1 MYNHALKQSNF
12 DFRLHYK
19 PPPTYCNTSK
29 RRNRQRHVVWFNPP
43 YSKNVK
49 TNITRDFLRLL
60 DKHFPPSHKLT
71 NIFNRHTVRIS
82 YSCTDNM
89 KSFLDKHNKTILK
102 KHTDTLNSERLNK
115 DDEKLCNCR
124 QRENC
129 PTEGKCLT
137 KSVVY
142 KAEVTTTDD
151 NARQTYIG
159 VTANDFKTRYRN
171 HLKSLRNEKYKHE
184 TELSKHVWN
193 LKKENRQFSIR
204 WAIVKQIPAGRNGKR
219 KCTLCLEEKLM
230 IMKGRSK
237 NILNRRS
244 EMFSKCRHVI

>member
-1 MYNHALKQSNF
+1 MILIFH
-12 DFRLHYK
+12 
-19 PPPTYCNTSK
+19 
-29 RRNRQRHVVWFNPP
+29 
-43 YSKNVK
+43 
-49 TNITRDFLRLL
+49 TRKSAQLRLGA
-60 DKHFPPSHKLT
+60 
-71 NIFNRHTVRIS
+71 RI
-82 YSCTDNM
+82 YQIGF
-89 KSFLDKHNKTILK
+89 KILK

-151 NARQTYIG
+151 NAKQTYIG

>member
-1 MYNHALKQSNF
+1 MVSFATSCALFSERRAFSLSPLVWPMSTAIETQFSSIFVNSGFIDFLLDSNF
-12 DFRLHYK
+12 GRRL
-19 PPPTYCNTSK
+19 
-29 RRNRQRHVVWFNPP
+29 VF
-43 YSKNVK
+43 YSCSV
-49 TNITRDFLRLL
+49 L
-60 DKHFPPSHKLT
+60 
-71 NIFNRHTVRIS
+71 RHTVPIS

-89 KSFLDKHNKTILK
+89 KSFLDKHNKIILK
-102 KHTDTLNSERLNK
+102 KHTSTLNSGRLNK

-129 PTEGKCLT
+129 PTDGKCLT

-142 KAEVTTTDD
+142 KPEVTTTDD
-151 NARQTYIG
+151 NARQTYI
-159 VTANDFKTRYRN
+159 DFKTRYRN

-204 WAIVKQIPAGRNGKR
+204 WAIVKQIPAGRNGKQN
-219 KCTLCLEEKLM
+219 CTLCLEGKLM

>member
-1 MYNHALKQSNF
+1 MFFERPFIIISFSSRHRVQ
-12 DFRLHYK
+12 FRFPFLLAGICLMMAHLI
-19 PPPTYCNTSK
+19 
-29 RRNRQRHVVWFNPP
+29 
-43 YSKNVK
+43 KNC
-49 TNITRDFLRLL
+49 RFSFFRFQMCL
-60 DKHFPPSHKLT
+60 DNS
-71 NIFNRHTVRIS
+71 V
-82 YSCTDNM
+82 SCLYFM
-89 KSFLDKHNKTILK
+89 L
-102 KHTDTLNSERLNK
+102 RLNK

-129 PTEGKCLT
+129 PTDGKCLT

-142 KAEVTTTDD
+142 KAEVTTTDN
-151 NARQTYIG
+151 NARQTYLG

-184 TELSKHVWN
+184 TELSKHIWN
-193 LKKENRQFSIR
+193 LKKENRQVLIR

-219 KCTLCLEEKLM
+219 NCTLCLEEKLM